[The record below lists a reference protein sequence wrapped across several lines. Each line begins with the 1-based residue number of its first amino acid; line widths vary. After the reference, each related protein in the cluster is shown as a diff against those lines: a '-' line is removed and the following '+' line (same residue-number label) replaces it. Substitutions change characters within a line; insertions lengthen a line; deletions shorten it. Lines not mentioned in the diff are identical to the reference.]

1 MSWIFV
7 SLFYSLLPVVVLGL
21 IIWGIV
27 SFARRGRDEA
37 EADPGIGTVRRLFIY
52 GGALGGAFMG
62 ASGIALLLGGLID
75 VIGPGDLVVGEES
88 TRLALA
94 LALTIVGAPV
104 WGLFWWAGE
113 RSVREHA
120 VERRSVM
127 RRAYA
132 NLVRGVALAVVMSA
146 GVSVARMLLR
156 LEEFDGAAWGWA
168 LAWGGLWAV
177 HELRIRAE
185 PAPTEETRLLD
196 RLYFSFGSVIGLGA
210 MAPAIGM
217 AIYEPLRSSYDSALL
232 DTVVAGDALWEGVR
246 SALAVLV
253 VAAPVWYW
261 HWFRNAIRDVGSTL
275 WRVYVFLFGVLGGL
289 TAALVGTGALI
300 HQVLVWA
307 LGASRDGAAEQF
319 DLLPGAVSAIV
330 VGAAVWV
337 YHRMTQ
343 RALAPA
349 SAERSE
355 SERVYRYLVAAAG
368 LATLAAGLLV
378 VFVLGIEALT
388 PGADV
393 FRDDRWWRGRLAWA
407 LTLLL
412 IGAPLWG
419 WYWLNVQRQVERAP
433 EAERLAASRR
443 VYIFGVAGIS
453 VLVAAVNLV
462 IVLFRILEGVLESQL
477 SSDDIYDVRWSI
489 ALLLTTGAISVYHWL
504 LLREDRA
511 ALVGVEPRAAAA
523 TSKLVLL
530 VATDGVGS
538 ELSRRLEALGDR
550 VRRWQRLDRPD
561 SGIRLSD
568 EAVAAL
574 HEQIAGAEAEHVI
587 VMVSAA
593 GDVEVVPY
601 SVV

>member
-1 MSWIFV
+1 MNGIFV
-7 SLFYSLLPVVVLGL
+7 ALFYSLIPVVVLGL

-27 SFARRGRDEA
+27 SFARRGRDET
-37 EADPGIGTVRRLFIY
+37 ETDSGIGTVRRLFIY

-62 ASGIALLLGGLID
+62 TSGIALLLGGLID
-75 VIGPGDLVVGEES
+75 VIGPGDLMVGEES

-94 LALTIVGAPV
+94 LSLTIVGAPV

-113 RSVREHA
+113 RSVRAHA

-127 RRAYA
+127 RRAHA
-132 NLVRGVALAVVMSA
+132 NLVRGVALAVVMSTC
-146 GVSVARMLLR
+146 VSVTRMLLR
-156 LEEFDGAAWGWA
+156 LEEFDGGVWGWA

-177 HELRIRAE
+177 YALRIRAE

-196 RLYFSFGSVIGLGA
+196 QLYLSFGSVIGLGA
-210 MAPAIGM
+210 MAAATGM
-217 AIYEPLRSSYDSALL
+217 VIYEPLRSSYDSALL
-232 DTVVAGDALWEGVR
+232 DTVVTGNALWTGER

-253 VAAPVWYW
+253 IAAPVWYW

-275 WRVYVFLFGVLGGL
+275 WRVYVFLFGVLGGI
-289 TAALVGTGALI
+289 AAVLVGAGGLI

-319 DLLPGAVSAIV
+319 DLLPGAVTTIV
-330 VGAAVWV
+330 VGVAMWV

-343 RALAPA
+343 RTLDPA
-349 SAERSE
+349 TAERAE
-355 SERVYRYLVAAAG
+355 PERVYRYLVAAAG

-378 VFVLGIEALT
+378 VLVLGIEAMS
-388 PGADV
+388 PSADV
-393 FRDDRWWRGRLAWA
+393 FHDDRWWRGQLAWA

-412 IGAPLWG
+412 IGGPLWG
-419 WYWLNVQRQVERAP
+419 WYWRNVQRQVERAS
-433 EAERLAASRR
+433 ETERLAASRR

-453 VLVAAVNLV
+453 VLVATVNLV
-462 IVLFRILEGVLESQL
+462 SVLFQILEELLESQL

-523 TSKLVLL
+523 ISKLVLL
-530 VATDGVGS
+530 VATDGVGA

-574 HEQIAGAEAEHVI
+574 HEQIAGADAEHVI
-587 VMVSAA
+587 VIVSAA
-593 GDVEVVPY
+593 GDIEVVPY
-601 SVV
+601 SAV

>member
-1 MSWIFV
+1 MSWIFY
-7 SLFYSLLPVVVLGL
+7 SLFSGLIPIVLVGL

-27 SFARRGRDEA
+27 SFARRGGDEP

-75 VIGPGDLVVGEES
+75 VVGPGNLVVGDES

-113 RSVREHA
+113 RSVREHP
-120 VERRSVM
+120 VELRSVM
-127 RRAYA
+127 RRGYA
-132 NLVRGVALAVVMSA
+132 NLVRAVALVVVMSS

-156 LEEFDGAAWGWA
+156 TDEFQGGAWGWA
-168 LAWGGLWAV
+168 LAWAGLWAV

-185 PAPTEETRLLD
+185 PAPTTETRALD
-196 RLYFSFGSVIGLGA
+196 RLYFTFGSVIGLGA

-217 AIYEPLRSSYDSALL
+217 AIYEPLRSSYDGALL
-232 DTVVAGDALWEGVR
+232 DTVVRGDALWEGLR
-246 SALAVLV
+246 SALAVLL

-289 TAALVGTGALI
+289 TAALVGTGALV
-300 HQVLVWA
+300 HQLLVWA
-307 LGASRDGAAEQF
+307 LGASRDGTAEQF
-319 DLLPGAVSAIV
+319 DVLPGALSAIV
-330 VGAAVWV
+330 VGVAVWG

-349 SAERSE
+349 TAERSE
-355 SERVYRYLVAAAG
+355 SERVYRYVVAAAG

-378 VFVLGIEALT
+378 VFVLGVEAIT
-388 PGADV
+388 PQADV
-393 FRDDRWWRGRLAWA
+393 FRDERWWRGRLAWA

-412 IGAPLWG
+412 IGGPLWG
-419 WYWLNVQRQVERAP
+419 WYWLNVQRQVASEP
-433 EAERLAASRR
+433 VVERLATSRR

-462 IVLFRILEGVLESQL
+462 IVLFRMLEGVLESQL
-477 SSDDIYDVRWSI
+477 SSDDLHDLRWSI
-489 ALLLTTGAISVYHWL
+489 GLLLTTAVISVYHWL

-511 ALVGVEPRAAAA
+511 ALVGVEPQAAAP

-530 VATDGVGS
+530 VATDGVGAD
-538 ELSRRLEALGDR
+538 LSRRLEALGSR

-574 HEQIAGAEAEHVI
+574 HGQITGSESEQ
-587 VMVSAA
+587 VMVVVSAA
-593 GDVEVVPY
+593 GDAEVVPY
-601 SVV
+601 SIV